1 MRDWN
6 SGTPN
11 SKPYSGQH
19 SEDPSDNPKISP
31 LWEGD
36 GLPVVDLEVA
46 VGDGVILKAHQLE
59 MENRREGEED
69 DALLSILTNHTHRY
83 E

>member
-1 MRDWN
+1 
-6 SGTPN
+6 
-11 SKPYSGQH
+11 
-19 SEDPSDNPKISP
+19 

-69 DALLSILTNHTHRY
+69 DALLSILTNHTHTHRY